1 MQTLRRTT
9 LTLTALASFLLL
21 LIAQLA
27 FAEPLTVDS
36 WNVDQIESHLNIA
49 ANAIN
54 LGKLNKAMNHI
65 NLARGLLVVSQP
77 VAPQCPVVVPQC
89 PSPDQDPVVLS
100 TFQINIPFQWNQSKG
115 PMPISINALKG
126 WALPQPD
133 FTGTVGVSIAVSG
146 TLVALYDQNMAP
158 LLNNQ
163 TTNFFW
169 GNWTGYVMLRTPTGQ
184 TADIAL
190 RAHEPVSDVVG
201 TSNAVTWTVP

>member
-1 MQTLRRTT
+1 
-9 LTLTALASFLLL
+9 LTALASFLLL
-21 LIAQLA
+21 LMAQLA

-36 WNVDQIESHLNIA
+36 WNVDQIKFHLNIVT
-49 ANAIN
+49 NAIDQ
-54 LGKLNKAMNHI
+54 GKLNRARNHA
-65 NLARGLLVVSQP
+65 NLALGLLVTQP
-77 VAPQCPVVVPQC
+77 GLVPQCPVVVPKC

-146 TLVALYDQNMAP
+146 TLVALYDQSMTP
-158 LLNNQ
+158 LTNNQ

-169 GNWTGYVMLRTPTGQ
+169 GNWTGYIMLRTPTGQ

-190 RAHEPVSDVVG
+190 HAHEPVSDVVG